1 MSGVKSRVCTR
12 LFCVLRV
19 RKAQNVC
26 DVPKMRFLD
35 CFPATFS
42 GTLPLKKRICTRNQN
57 LVYYIYSN

>member
-1 MSGVKSRVCTR
+1 MLGVKCRVCTR

-42 GTLPLKKRICTRNQN
+42 GYVALEKEDLYPGPKFGILY
-57 LVYYIYSN
+57 LF